1 MANIP
6 FLNNTSFSA
15 AITVANSATAS
26 NFIATTDTGI
36 NINGITLT
44 RIPVNSA
51 IRVSQGLETLGLLR
65 SYAGIN
71 VAQTATFGGNA
82 TFAGKI
88 TVNGN
93 GIDIDNDDDV
103 RLRFDNAGA
112 FKAGLQVATTAGDM
126 IAESAVNDFAIRAQG
141 NMLFA
146 SGGNTE
152 RLKLDTSGNATFA
165 GQVQTGTDLIVGG
178 GDISLVGTGRIQ
190 GVDIVS
196 ASTDA
201 ANKAYVDAHGG
212 GLGPFLPLTAGSSKP
227 LTGDL
232 YMSGS
237 STYIVGGDSEILVG
251 QDAGGYYLFTG
262 FSPTVSKPL
271 YIGDNA
277 SFISINAGGSTRIR
291 INGSNGNVGIG
302 TTGPTEKLDISGT
315 AIVRSTL
322 FTVGNV
328 HGFNPSFGASFF
340 INNNGGTSYFNATGG
355 NVGIG
360 TTTPDTKLN
369 IVGTTDTELRIKGI
383 ANTTNSGASVG
394 LFESADGKNGGRL
407 RYDGGTNTLN
417 LLAVDGTA
425 TERLGIAIARDT
437 GNVGIGTVSPSQS
450 LEVHSTIK
458 IGETGVTGGRLISGD
473 SMIFQIDSDASST
486 SSSYRFRCDGTADD
500 GTELMRIQENGRVGI
515 GTTNPGAKLDI
526 HTPTNSNGLLI
537 REDTDDSITHNLY
550 IDTADNGVGVLY
562 ANGQSAKIQLNTA
575 GDSYFIG
582 GNVGIGTTGPDSK
595 LDVTGGD
602 ITINT
607 AATGFMNF
615 KYGSAGSEVSR
626 GTITTDGIDLKIN
639 SVADLILLPSG
650 TNKVGVGTTNPS
662 YKFHVSGASIVQAI
676 TSSAAD
682 VSMVFINTTS
692 TNYIEFFNGEYN
704 LYQAGG
710 SASNVTLKITNAGAV
725 RFPKYSGT
733 LQTGTPTYILGT
745 DASGNVVKVLGG
757 DIPGVSGQFLPLTG
771 GTMTGNTKHND
782 DVFSYWGNS
791 DDLSIQHNNSG
802 QFAQMKNITGDLY
815 FTNTADDKDIIFQA
829 DNSTN
834 GTETYLTFDGSNRSI
849 VVTAALGVYHNDG
862 VASRFGD
869 AGDLQIYHNG
879 TNSFID
885 ESGTGNLFIRSNTI
899 QIRKY
904 TGEDMI
910 TCLQDNAVTLY
921 FDNSPKLA
929 TSSTGVTVTGNI
941 IVGDSHFIGDDSF
954 DNLVIQ
960 AGGTGNLENLV
971 LSASNDL
978 IFYTGGTTPSA
989 LGTERLR
996 IYNSDGR
1003 AQFSGDIALGDNDK
1017 IRVGASSDIQIYH
1030 DGTQSYIDNI
1040 TNDLYIRSL
1049 SDDIVIQAAD
1059 DIFIYTKGGEDAI
1072 IARGDGVVELYY
1084 DNTKKLSTGSVSVGT
1099 ATTIGGTL
1107 IDGWKTTTQANAIND
1122 TTIATTAYVNNK
1134 IGLIPAGLVFQGTWN
1149 AATNTPTLTSGSGT
1163 TGHFYIVSVAGSTNL
1178 DGITDWKVGDWA
1190 VFIEQG
1196 ASDQWEKIDNSS
1208 VLDGFGTGQSV
1219 TKWDG
1224 SGTSNT
1230 LTNGPITFSGND
1242 STFAGSIDVNGTAS
1256 EIFITGGSMNFKD
1269 SNDYIRISKAS
1280 SSAQIGLFRT
1290 GSSAGGMYIGG
1301 NSTGFRIFTESFA
1314 QKFLLDQSGN
1324 ATFSGSV
1331 TATGDIIASGQASPT
1346 ISIASNTA
1354 GTGKTYSL
1362 ISRFDG
1368 GTLRFAMVAQTLY

>member
-302 TTGPTEKLDISGT
+302 TTAPSSKLQVSGDAYVT
-315 AIVRSTL
+315 GQFGQGVSIANKLQTYGAEFRVS
-322 FTVGNV
+322 
-328 HGFNPSFGASFF
+328 GASAQIFF
-340 INNNGGTSYFNATGG
+340 GRSSNSIGSGAIGADSAYVFRVWKPTDFSQPFVIKQDG

-360 TTTPDTKLN
+360 T
-369 IVGTTDTELRIKGI
+369 
-383 ANTTNSGASVG
+383 
-394 LFESADGKNGGRL
+394 
-407 RYDGGTNTLN
+407 
-417 LLAVDGTA
+417 
-425 TERLGIAIARDT
+425 
-437 GNVGIGTVSPSQS
+437 
-450 LEVHSTIK
+450 
-458 IGETGVTGGRLISGD
+458 D
-473 SMIFQIDSDASST
+473 S
-486 SSSYRFRCDGTADD
+486 
-500 GTELMRIQENGRVGI
+500 
-515 GTTNPGAKLDI
+515 
-526 HTPTNSNGLLI
+526 
-537 REDTDDSITHNLY
+537 
-550 IDTADNGVGVLY
+550 
-562 ANGQSAKIQLNTA
+562 
-575 GDSYFIG
+575 
-582 GNVGIGTTGPDSK
+582 PDSK

-662 YKFHVSGASIVQAI
+662 YKLHVSGASIVQAI

-745 DASGNVVKVLGG
+745 DVSGNVVKVLGG
-757 DIPGVSGQFLPLTG
+757 DIPGVSGQFLPLAG

-802 QFAQMKNITGDLY
+802 QFAQMKNYTGDLY

-834 GTETYLTFDGSNRSI
+834 GTETYLTLDGSNRSI

-879 TNSFID
+879 
-885 ESGTGNLFIRSNTI
+885 
-899 QIRKY
+899 
-904 TGEDMI
+904 
-910 TCLQDNAVTLY
+910 
-921 FDNSPKLA
+921 
-929 TSSTGVTVTGNI
+929 
-941 IVGDSHFIGDDSF
+941 
-954 DNLVIQ
+954 
-960 AGGTGNLENLV
+960 
-971 LSASNDL
+971 
-978 IFYTGGTTPSA
+978 
-989 LGTERLR
+989 
-996 IYNSDGR
+996 
-1003 AQFSGDIALGDNDK
+1003 
-1017 IRVGASSDIQIYH
+1017 
-1030 DGTQSYIDNI
+1030 
-1040 TNDLYIRSL
+1040 
-1049 SDDIVIQAAD
+1049 
-1059 DIFIYTKGGEDAI
+1059 
-1072 IARGDGVVELYY
+1072 
-1084 DNTKKLSTGSVSVGT
+1084 
-1099 ATTIGGTL
+1099 
-1107 IDGWKTTTQANAIND
+1107 
-1122 TTIATTAYVNNK
+1122 
-1134 IGLIPAGLVFQGTWN
+1134 
-1149 AATNTPTLTSGSGT
+1149 
-1163 TGHFYIVSVAGSTNL
+1163 
-1178 DGITDWKVGDWA
+1178 
-1190 VFIEQG
+1190 
-1196 ASDQWEKIDNSS
+1196 
-1208 VLDGFGTGQSV
+1208 
-1219 TKWDG
+1219 
-1224 SGTSNT
+1224 
-1230 LTNGPITFSGND
+1230 
-1242 STFAGSIDVNGTAS
+1242 
-1256 EIFITGGSMNFKD
+1256 
-1269 SNDYIRISKAS
+1269 
-1280 SSAQIGLFRT
+1280 
-1290 GSSAGGMYIGG
+1290 
-1301 NSTGFRIFTESFA
+1301 
-1314 QKFLLDQSGN
+1314 
-1324 ATFSGSV
+1324 
-1331 TATGDIIASGQASPT
+1331 
-1346 ISIASNTA
+1346 
-1354 GTGKTYSL
+1354 
-1362 ISRFDG
+1362 
-1368 GTLRFAMVAQTLY
+1368 